1 MKALLSVS
9 LNQLEVTADSPP
21 CSEKMSRLE
30 GGVKVEPGERRV
42 AGDGE
47 TPSRMV
53 LTLVILPVKVKA
65 VELLPPMSVFW
76 SCVIFISWLAVFR
89 KDSAL
94 QLFCS
99 SEVAQQLGMFMSPSQ
114 GE

>member
-1 MKALLSVS
+1 MTALLSVS
-9 LNQLEVTADSPP
+9 LNQLEVTTDSPR
-21 CSEKMSRLE
+21 CSEKMSWLE
-30 GGVKVEPGERRV
+30 GGVEVESGERRV

-65 VELLPPMSVFW
+65 VELLPPVSVFR
-76 SCVIFISWLAVFR
+76 SFVIFISCLAVFR
-89 KDSAL
+89 EDSAP
-94 QLFCS
+94 QLLCLS
-99 SEVAQQLGMFMSPSQ
+99 AVAQQPGLFMSPSQ